1 MVNLEDLITR
11 LDVHIQQSDRRHEE
25 TTRTLKEFRTMIDAK
40 VSYKNFTWILGL
52 MIMILMAMF
61 GWIAYQIGDL
71 QLTVNKTGQSV
82 SMIQGKLDPYNVEFK
97 NN

>member
-1 MVNLEDLITR
+1 MSSIEILTAR
-11 LDVHIQQSDRRHEE
+11 LDASDRRHDE
-25 TTRTLKEFRTMIDAK
+25 TTQILKEFKLMINSK
-40 VSYKNFTWILGL
+40 VSYQHFTWILGI

-82 SMIQGKLDPYNVEFK
+82 SLIQGKLDPYNVEFK
-97 NN
+97 N